1 LADDTQPASS
11 EQQEQ
16 HEQHEQQEQ
25 QEQQE
30 QHEQQFHPELPP
42 LMPPIEK
49 EGDVEKRERR
59 GPQTTGAFQK
69 LPMYVVFRCTFCRIY
84 ALTSPNHDS

>member
-16 HEQHEQQEQ
+16 QEQHEQHEQHEQQ
-25 QEQQE
+25 
-30 QHEQQFHPELPP
+30 EQQFHPELPP